1 MKKENQIQ
9 VLLDGEI
16 AVGEWGDASHG
27 YKWIFINR
35 MDNPN
40 PLDFCEF
47 YAALDI
53 EEDGKPIHKLTL
65 LDSCDAQGCLRPA
78 TEEEK
83 RLLLRALEE
92 IGMKWDGRWK
102 KFLNQRW
109 RATLNEEYYHVSDTG
124 VVVERADRYE
134 ADDDARFAIGNYFQ
148 DRRLA
153 EEAGGKLKSLL
164 LQADHGSR

>member
-1 MKKENQIQ
+1 MRKENQIQ
-9 VLLDGEI
+9 ALLDGEI

-53 EEDGKPIHKLTL
+53 EEDGKPIHKLAL
-65 LDSCDAQGCLRPA
+65 LEGCDAQDRLRYA
-78 TEEEK
+78 TEEER

-92 IGMKWDGRWK
+92 IGMKWDGRGK

-109 RATLNEEYYHVSDTG
+109 RARLNEEYLYVSDTG
-124 VVVERADRYE
+124 EPVERADKYE
-134 ADDDARFAIGNYFQ
+134 AEDDARFAIGNYFQ

-164 LQADHGSR
+164 LQADHGNR